1 MKFFLSFILI
11 AVCLLVFN
19 QKEILVPI
27 KEVIVKARGESKSLA
42 MIAQNQNQPLNET
55 HQSEVSQ
62 QADFFEIES
71 QFRGLSSEVLQQTL
85 DQISADLE
93 KRAYIRRANQN
104 RLSAEERAHLGS
116 LLRSMT
122 VIRKLLIEK
131 QLEIAERFL

>member
-62 QADFFEIES
+62 QVDFFEIES

-131 QLEIAERFL
+131 QLEVAERSL